1 MSTPRRGWSAAVGG
15 PRRAAPPPRR
25 AVRVVA
31 AQVDAVC
38 QVRMEGE
45 ETDEGAVEVGEVPW
59 GPAAEGPDTSG
70 EGVRDLWGPYAAG
83 EGDEM
88 RLGISPVHT
97 MALPFGV
104 GESKVWSPQIKKMLI
119 FWEKF

>member
-1 MSTPRRGWSAAVGG
+1 MMELRRV
-15 PRRAAPPPRR
+15 
-25 AVRVVA
+25 
-31 AQVDAVC
+31 
-38 QVRMEGE
+38 
-45 ETDEGAVEVGEVPW
+45 EVPW
-59 GPAAEGPDTSG
+59 GPAAEGPVTGG
-70 EGVRDLWGPYAAG
+70 EGFGIYGGPCAARK
-83 EGDEM
+83 GDEM